1 MPTSIQ
7 TSYNNNI
14 EYTILEMTNINQK
27 KIVAL
32 QSINQKKLMY
42 NIIVNRNKKWEESW
56 FENIKHS
63 IKTFKG
69 LKSYFLNGLFPK
81 SKKGSLE

>member
-27 KIVAL
+27 KNSSFAIY
-32 QSINQKKLMY
+32 KP
-42 NIIVNRNKKWEESW
+42 E
-56 FENIKHS
+56 
-63 IKTFKG
+63 KT
-69 LKSYFLNGLFPK
+69 NV
-81 SKKGSLE
+81 

>member
-32 QSINQKKLMY
+32 HIEVTKR
-42 NIIVNRNKKWEESW
+42 V
-56 FENIKHS
+56 
-63 IKTFKG
+63 
-69 LKSYFLNGLFPK
+69 
-81 SKKGSLE
+81 

>member
-1 MPTSIQ
+1 MIKRTK
-7 TSYNNNI
+7 N
-14 EYTILEMTNINQK
+14 
-27 KIVAL
+27 
-32 QSINQKKLMY
+32 KLHY
-42 NIIVNRNKKWEESW
+42 NI
-56 FENIKHS
+56 ENIKHS

>member
-27 KIVAL
+27 NSSFAIYKPE
-32 QSINQKKLMY
+32 KLMY
-42 NIIVNRNKKWEESW
+42 NIIVNRNKNEKKVDSKYKAFNQDFQRSKELFLKWFIPE
-56 FENIKHS
+56 I
-63 IKTFKG
+63 
-69 LKSYFLNGLFPK
+69 
-81 SKKGSLE
+81 KKGSLE

>member
-42 NIIVNRNKKWEESW
+42 NIIVNRNKKC
-56 FENIKHS
+56 
-63 IKTFKG
+63 
-69 LKSYFLNGLFPK
+69 
-81 SKKGSLE
+81 

>member
-32 QSINQKKLMY
+32 QSEVTKR
-42 NIIVNRNKKWEESW
+42 V
-56 FENIKHS
+56 
-63 IKTFKG
+63 
-69 LKSYFLNGLFPK
+69 
-81 SKKGSLE
+81 

>member
-1 MPTSIQ
+1 MPASIQ
-7 TSYNNNI
+7 TSYNYNI

-42 NIIVNRNKKWEESW
+42 NIIVNRNKK
-56 FENIKHS
+56 
-63 IKTFKG
+63 
-69 LKSYFLNGLFPK
+69 
-81 SKKGSLE
+81 

>member
-1 MPTSIQ
+1 MTTSIQ
-7 TSYNNNI
+7 KSNNNKI

-42 NIIVNRNKKWEESW
+42 NIIVNRNKK
-56 FENIKHS
+56 
-63 IKTFKG
+63 
-69 LKSYFLNGLFPK
+69 
-81 SKKGSLE
+81 

>member
-7 TSYNNNI
+7 TSYYNSI

-42 NIIVNRNKKWEESW
+42 NIIVNRNKK
-56 FENIKHS
+56 
-63 IKTFKG
+63 
-69 LKSYFLNGLFPK
+69 
-81 SKKGSLE
+81 